1 MSNTENI
8 EEEKTNEE
16 VGNELIEQTNSIL
29 ENINHN
35 FRRRARERL
44 LSNDLDIRNRI
55 SRNTN
60 NLDNFL
66 RSRVNLREQL
76 EATRCNYLTNPER
89 FCSRMKT
96 NNSDYCIY
104 HQSILSNTRLSSQR
118 LLERPRG
125 RPRRNIYSIED
136 IRNSI
141 ESQRVISPVFIGVSS
156 SNISLGVTS
165 SNSNIDDNVSIGI
178 TNDNNISIGV
188 TNDNNIVRHWVQN
201 NDNNNVS
208 LGISTTNSNDVP
220 ELNLFNLITR
230 HGRRNGRTFDFLN
243 REFSIPRDNL
253 AELKEQKDKNGKCP
267 LCQKTVYSPF
277 VMLDCNHKFHLNC
290 FIILNTD
297 EDNKYELM
305 EECLKCG
312 EKINMNLKEEN
323 DCSICL
329 EKLIDDD
336 IEIELPC
343 KHRFHVYCIQRWV
356 DINKNCPLCRKTF

>member
-1 MSNTENI
+1 MSDNPENE
-8 EEEKTNEE
+8 EEEKTNED
-16 VGNELIEQTNSIL
+16 GNELLEQTNNIL
-29 ENINHN
+29 ENINQN

-44 LSNDLDIRNRI
+44 LSNDLDIRNRL

-66 RSRVNLREQL
+66 QSRVNLRQQL
-76 EATRCNYLTNPER
+76 EATRCNYLTSPER

-104 HQSILSNTRLSSQR
+104 HQSITTLNNTRLSSQR
-118 LLERPRG
+118 LLEIPRG
-125 RPRRNIYSIED
+125 RPRRNIYSIDD

-141 ESQRVISPVFIGVSS
+141 ESQRNRQPPVFIGVSS
-156 SNISLGVTS
+156 SNISFGVTSNNDNYTISNINGDDVSLGVT
-165 SNSNIDDNVSIGI
+165 
-178 TNDNNISIGV
+178 
-188 TNDNNIVRHWVQN
+188 DNNIVHHWVQN
-201 NDNNNVS
+201 NNDNVS
-208 LGISTTNSNDVP
+208 LSVTTNTTDDAP

-243 REFSIPRDNL
+243 REFSRPRDNL

-267 LCQKTVYSPF
+267 LCQKTVYTPY

-290 FIILNTD
+290 FVILNTD

-305 EECLKCG
+305 EKCLKCDG
-312 EKINMNLKEEN
+312 KINMNLKEEN

>member
-1 MSNTENI
+1 MSDNNNNPENI
-8 EEEKTNEE
+8 EEEEKTNEE
-16 VGNELIEQTNSIL
+16 VGNELIEQTNNIL

-44 LSNDLDIRNRI
+44 LSNDLDIRNRL

-66 RSRVNLREQL
+66 RSRINLREQL
-76 EATRCNYLTNPER
+76 EATRCNYLINPER

-104 HQSILSNTRLSSQR
+104 HQSMTTLNNTRLTSQR
-118 LLERPRG
+118 LLERPPRG
-125 RPRRNIYSIED
+125 RPHRNIYSIED
-136 IRNSI
+136 IRNDI
-141 ESQRVISPVFIGVSS
+141 ESQRQRQPVFIGVSS
-156 SNISLGVTS
+156 SNISFGVTS
-165 SNSNIDDNVSIGI
+165 SNIDDNVSIGI
-178 TNDNNISIGV
+178 TNNIGV
-188 TNDNNIVRHWVQN
+188 TDNNIVHHWVQN
-201 NDNNNVS
+201 NDDVS
-208 LGISTTNSNDVP
+208 LGVTTNSTDVP

-243 REFSIPRDNL
+243 REFISRPRDNL